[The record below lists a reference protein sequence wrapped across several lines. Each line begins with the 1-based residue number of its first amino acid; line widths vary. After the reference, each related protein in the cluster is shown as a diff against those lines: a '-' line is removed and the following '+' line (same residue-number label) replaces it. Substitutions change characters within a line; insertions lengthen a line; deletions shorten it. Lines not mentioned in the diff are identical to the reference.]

1 MDRLGNLALF
11 LRIVEKG
18 GLAAAGRDFGLS
30 PAAVTERLAGLEA
43 HYGARLLNRTTRA
56 ISLTDEGRLL
66 LEGARDLVNE
76 ARDLEARVRLGVEQ
90 LSGPVRVSAP
100 LDLGRHSVV
109 RMLDDFIAAHP
120 EVGIDLT
127 LSDSYVDLVAQG
139 IDLGIRFG
147 DLKDSSLRTRRLG
160 LSRRLVVAAPA
171 YLERFGAPGHPEEL
185 AGHNCLLM
193 RFGENIDQEWPF
205 MIDGKRR
212 LFFVRGNRQANDGGL
227 VRHWCVEGHGIALK
241 AIWDIR
247 EDLAAGRLIELLPE
261 FEQPPSSLQIVYPGG
276 RSLPKRVR
284 ALIDFLAEAFAGQP
298 VPAACK
304 AGKS

>member
-1 MDRLGNLALF
+1 MDRLDSLALF

-66 LEGARDLVNE
+66 QEGARDLVNE
-76 ARDLEARVRLGVEQ
+76 AGDLEARVRHGVEQ
-90 LSGPVRVSAP
+90 LSGPVRISAP
-100 LDLGRHSVV
+100 LDLGRHRVV
-109 RMLDDFIAAHP
+109 QMLDRFMAEHP
-120 EVGIDLT
+120 EVGIELT

-160 LSRRLVVAAPA
+160 LSRRLVCAAPS
-171 YLERFGAPGHPEEL
+171 YLERFGTPKHPDEL

-193 RFGENIDQEWPF
+193 RFGVTIDQEWPF
-205 MIDGKRR
+205 MIGGKRR
-212 LFFVRGNRQANDGGL
+212 LFFVRGNRQANDGSL
-227 VRHWCVEGHGIALK
+227 VRHWCLEGHGIALK
-241 AIWDIR
+241 AIWDVR
-247 EDLAAGRLIELLPE
+247 EDLAAGRLVELLAG
-261 FEQPPSSLQIVYPGG
+261 FEQPPSSLQVIYPGG
-276 RSLPKRVR
+276 RNLPKRVR
-284 ALIDFLAEAFAGQP
+284 ALIDFLVEAFADEKIPKG
-298 VPAACK
+298 VWA
-304 AGKS
+304 